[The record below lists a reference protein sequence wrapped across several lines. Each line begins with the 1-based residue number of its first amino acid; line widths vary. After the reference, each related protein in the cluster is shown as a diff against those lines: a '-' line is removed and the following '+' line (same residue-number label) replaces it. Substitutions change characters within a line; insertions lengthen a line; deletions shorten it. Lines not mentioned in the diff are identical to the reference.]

1 MKVYITSSLN
11 LKTKGKKVTPK
22 LFLLD
27 ELYFSQEINIQNAFE
42 QNMKDI
48 RKEKH
53 PEKSTRF
60 SLNLA
65 ITEGSAAGR
74 ETLAGNKENRK
85 KRTRIGF
92 ER

>member
-1 MKVYITSSLN
+1 
-11 LKTKGKKVTPK
+11 
-22 LFLLD
+22 
-27 ELYFSQEINIQNAFE
+27 
-42 QNMKDI
+42 MKDI